1 MRRSKHHALYALEQ
15 AVEYRPGT
23 AFLYS
28 MDTLVR
34 PAAAPLFVFVGSLK
48 GALAQH
54 RGTPVKEGGTRLA
67 HHLVFRRASAEWHT
81 SSGNGF
87 FIPALSA
94 SSSSFAVLGASAVR

>member
-1 MRRSKHHALYALEQ
+1 MLLH
-15 AVEYRPGT
+15 
-23 AFLYS
+23 
-28 MDTLVR
+28 
-34 PAAAPLFVFVGSLK
+34 
-48 GALAQH
+48 QH

-87 FIPALSA
+87 FIPALCVVSS